1 MLNNISLGRYVD
13 TGSILHKTDP
23 RLKII
28 LYIVYLV
35 AVFIVDSP
43 PALVALFFIT
53 MLQLIVAKIP
63 LDVMW
68 STLKPVLPLALFIFL
83 INIFTIKQGEVVF
96 TWKFITVTDYGSSR
110 AILMSLRLVFLILS
124 TSVLLTLTTTP
135 LKVADALEYLMSPLK
150 VFHVPVH
157 EASMMMSIALRFIP
171 TLIEETDKIMKAQES
186 RGANYDTGSFV
197 NRIKGYITVLI
208 PLFVSVIQARR
219 GSRRGHGCEVLQ
231 GRKEQNET
239 QSFEDNRKGY
249 RSLCGLSCRGGNTYR
264 IAGVFRKVM
273 CDTITSLLTH
283 LKEISR
289 WHIT

>member
-83 INIFTIKQGEVVF
+83 INIFTIKQGEVVY

-171 TLIEETDKIMKAQES
+171 TLIEETDKIMNAQKA
-186 RGANYDTGSFV
+186 RGSELDTGGFTDKV
-197 NRIKGYITVLI
+197 KGMIPILI
-208 PLFVSVIQARR
+208 PLFVSSFRR
-219 GSRRGHGCEVLQ
+219 AEELATAMECRCYHGGEGRTRMKQLHTAPRDYAACVL
-231 GRKEQNET
+231 T
-239 QSFEDNRKGY
+239 LLF
-249 RSLCGLSCRGGNTYR
+249 L
-264 IAGVFRKVM
+264 AGVIAANILFK
-273 CDTITSLLTH
+273 
-283 LKEISR
+283 
-289 WHIT
+289 